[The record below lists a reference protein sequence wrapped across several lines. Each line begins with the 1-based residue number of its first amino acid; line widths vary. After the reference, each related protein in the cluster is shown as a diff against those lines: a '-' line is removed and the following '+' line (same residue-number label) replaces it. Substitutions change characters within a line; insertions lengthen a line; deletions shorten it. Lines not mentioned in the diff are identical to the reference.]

1 MGSTLVE
8 LNGVGAWAYVVE
20 LAEGLRVRLTL
31 DDCQRMDLG
40 PGLRV
45 PVRLTGQPEERLFVT
60 DVTELP
66 PVAWVTLAK
75 RAHPPWDARAGVA

>member
-8 LNGVGAWAYVVE
+8 VNGVGAWAYVVK
-20 LAEGLRVRLTL
+20 LAGGLRVRLAL

-40 PGLRV
+40 TGQRV
-45 PVRLTGQPEERLFVT
+45 PVRVAGQPEMRLFVT
-60 DVTELP
+60 HVTELP

-75 RAHPPWDARAGVA
+75 RAHPWDAPVGVA